1 MTINKMPAK
10 MTLNKITFESIKVG
24 QVFISRGHFSIKKDS
39 LAQVE
44 SLGNNQ
50 TIIKMNGYSRW
61 FNIDKFNKAFKKK

>member
-1 MTINKMPAK
+1 

-50 TIIKMNGYSRW
+50 PITKEQRTDLLRLGVMKCYRLKQKNLT
-61 FNIDKFNKAFKKK
+61 KK